1 VEHAPEVLEH
11 EAPRP
16 VPGWVWIGLVVVLLV
31 GAAGWAVDEHRRGR
45 EDTALAHCRAQLLT
59 ADQAAGSRLGRVAD
73 YLRPSLAS
81 LPPDLAY
88 RLADP
93 MRSPAQ
99 IALPQVLAAA
109 EVCHSVEV
117 WGWHEPSHAR
127 RDATVAYADQLLA
140 RLRLIAAHGGAYFD
154 SDEQLDRLRA
164 SADLS

>member
-1 VEHAPEVLEH
+1 MEGAPEVLEH
-11 EAPRP
+11 DAPRP
-16 VPGWVWIGLVVVLLV
+16 VPRWVWIGLVAVLLV

-45 EDTALAHCRAQLLT
+45 EDTALADCRAQLLT
-59 ADQAAGSRLGRVAD
+59 ADRAASARLGRVAD

-93 MRSPAQ
+93 MRSPAR
-99 IALPQVLAAA
+99 IALPQVQKAA
-109 EVCHSVEV
+109 ETCRSVAV
-117 WGWHEPSHAR
+117 WVWHEPSRTR

-140 RLRLIAAHGGAYFD
+140 RLRLIAAQGGAYFD

-164 SADLS
+164 GADLS